1 VELQLEG
8 ATIAGRAGR
17 WLGVLVLIAA
27 VAACGE
33 REVPVAPLPLETAA
47 KEYDRPREVE
57 VPSDAARTIQ
67 QAIDLVSPG
76 GVVHIKPGE
85 YREHLSI
92 TKIVHIEGGGA
103 RGKRRTAIVD
113 DRRTE
118 IPSIRESLGLA
129 TYYAGG
135 GGSLKDIALIGGDV
149 AVLGVDQGGDV
160 PLALQIDDAV
170 LEGNVRGIA
179 GSFSELRVFDTV
191 IGQALSNGVS
201 LICLYQLLHAVDFLV
216 NASEGVGLFIV
227 SCDSSAEVEISNS
240 SFNGNAGGGIVIAGP
255 LNLFGISNSNVN
267 LNGDFGMLLF
277 ETGPKSIIDTKVIGT
292 IPGSDQVGGQGIAVV
307 GGEPM
312 FVLASQ
318 IAANSDAGI
327 LLTCSPEAKAS
338 FVDTQIVNNEAG
350 IVGGSFTLLGDE
362 NIVSNPGGQDFI
374 GCEDELGVPAPPPL
388 PSE

>member
-1 VELQLEG
+1 
-8 ATIAGRAGR
+8 
-17 WLGVLVLIAA
+17 
-27 VAACGE
+27 
-33 REVPVAPLPLETAA
+33 
-47 KEYDRPREVE
+47 
-57 VPSDAARTIQ
+57 
-67 QAIDLVSPG
+67 
-76 GVVHIKPGE
+76 
-85 YREHLSI
+85 
-92 TKIVHIEGGGA
+92 
-103 RGKRRTAIVD
+103 
-113 DRRTE
+113 
-118 IPSIRESLGLA
+118 
-129 TYYAGG
+129 
-135 GGSLKDIALIGGDV
+135 
-149 AVLGVDQGGDV
+149 
-160 PLALQIDDAV
+160 
-170 LEGNVRGIA
+170 
-179 GSFSELRVFDTV
+179 
-191 IGQALSNGVS
+191 
-201 LICLYQLLHAVDFLV
+201 LV